1 MNDLKLGLRPALV
14 MDDILLQNAPWASR
28 PERVK
33 IKRLEAKISVMPPLK
48 RDIRITRGDLA
59 SGIFQILNPSSKA
72 ANHTDINCG
81 VSGFDIQ
88 EGIAKVSALVVDT
101 PNISVVG
108 EGQVNLRDET
118 LDLAL
123 KPYSKGGL
131 RERQRGRAEG
141 AGR

>member
-1 MNDLKLGLRPALV
+1 
-14 MDDILLQNAPWASR
+14 
-28 PERVK
+28 
-33 IKRLEAKISVMPPLK
+33 
-48 RDIRITRGDLA
+48 
-59 SGIFQILNPSSKA
+59 LNPSSKA

-81 VSGFDIQ
+81 VSGFDMKD
-88 EGIAKVSALVVDT
+88 GIAKVSALVVDT

-131 RERQRGRAEG
+131 REQQMGRAEG
-141 AGR
+141 DGR

>member
-1 MNDLKLGLRPALV
+1 M
-14 MDDILLQNAPWASR
+14 
-28 PERVK
+28 
-33 IKRLEAKISVMPPLK
+33 
-48 RDIRITRGDLA
+48 
-59 SGIFQILNPSSKA
+59 NPSSKA

-118 LDLAL
+118 PDLAL

>member
-1 MNDLKLGLRPALV
+1 MNDLKLGLRPSLV
-14 MDDILLQNAPWASR
+14 MDDILLQNAPWASM
-28 PERVK
+28 PEMVK
-33 IKRLEAKISVMPPLK
+33 IKRLEAKSLVIPLLN
-48 RDIRITRGDLA
+48 RNIQITRRDLV
-59 SGIFQILNPSSKA
+59 SGIFQLLNPSSKA

-88 EGIAKVSALVVDT
+88 EGIAEVSALVVDT

-141 AGR
+141 DGR